1 MNDGDEL
8 GTTPKAVDD
17 DRDELLDR
25 ALRAVRD
32 DAPDAQRKADAAA
45 TVRRELA
52 MASET
57 FGVSEYRSLIP
68 DYLAGRLGD
77 AQVLLFEQELKESIP
92 LRRALET
99 ARTGTKGGRAAPP
112 TAARESDSGPSRSR
126 LGLHGR
132 WTWAVAAAAVAA
144 VGAVLV
150 VPMLTTP
157 EQARLARVDH
167 VQGSIYRAGAT
178 SWVPLSVGDWV
189 AGRQKLATKMDA
201 TAVLALDDGS
211 RMEIGPRS
219 QLAMTRQRDG
229 NRVRIDRG
237 RVIIQAAPQGS
248 GRFDVATDDLVVAVK
263 GTIFEVSHG
272 TKGSRVSVI
281 EGEVEVQRGGERTS
295 LRAGDQLG
303 TRKTATAGVEE
314 SIAWSKDAD
323 RYVEMLRSYAALKRE
338 IETVLTTTRR
348 HSTRLLDL
356 APARSRIYLGVPNAP
371 ATIADAYG
379 VVESFGTRVLGR
391 EPKVPVEYAWVDELQ
406 AWLGKVGDHIG
417 DETVVAV
424 SWDDERLAVSHLLL
438 AEIQAPGLRRL
449 IEEMLPSVTA
459 AGGGSGAE
467 IEIEIVDDP
476 AAARTGVLSIW
487 FADGILAIANSPRLL
502 NELETVMDGAEN
514 PFLDTELYA
523 SLRQVYDRGAE
534 YLGGVD
540 LVAGELGSAFPS
552 GPLLDLSGAL
562 TAVVEYRQEHERAA
576 MTVEV
581 RFDGDDSNRIPW
593 LDQPGPMGALDLYS
607 PDAQLAGAF
616 VVRSPHQ
623 LLGML
628 PQSIRTW
635 FEEAEALVVV
645 EELLGAL
652 GGEVAV
658 GVDGPLLP
666 VPSWKAVVEVYDRAR
681 MQASIQSLAAA
692 IVAASGGGE
701 FGVEVVDEA
710 NAPDG
715 VYRLTLRG
723 MSAYYAYVDGYLVA
737 APSRALIEHARQVH
751 ASGVTLLD
759 APRFQQLLPLDTYVD
774 FSAIGYSHL
783 GQALLPVLG
792 LAGLTDR
799 PALEQAY
806 RELAGTT
813 LLGVYNEP
821 DRVRVVTNGLNAL
834 PLIGLP
840 LLPGFGDVVSA
851 DNGDGA

>member
-32 DAPDAQRKADAAA
+32 DAPEVRREADAAA

-52 MASET
+52 KVLET
-57 FGVSEYRSLIP
+57 FGVSDYRSLIP

-99 ARTGTKGGRAAPP
+99 ARTGAKAGRHAVPPAA
-112 TAARESDSGPSRSR
+112 AGESDSGPSRSR
-126 LGLHGR
+126 IGLHRR
-132 WTWAVAAAAVAA
+132 WPLAVAAAAVAA

-281 EGEVEVQRGGERTS
+281 EGEVEVQRGSERTS

-338 IETVLTTTRR
+338 IESVLTTTRR

-356 APARSRIYLGVPNAP
+356 APAQSRVYLGVPNAP

-379 VVESFGTRVLGR
+379 VMQSFGTRVLGR

-424 SWDDERLAVSHLLL
+424 AWDDERPVAHLLL
-438 AEIQAPGLRRL
+438 AEIQAPGLRQL
-449 IEEMLPSVTA
+449 IEELLPSFTA
-459 AGGGSGAE
+459 AAGGSGAE
-467 IEIEIVDDP
+467 IEIVDDP
-476 AAARTGVLSIW
+476 AEARAGVLSIW
-487 FADGILAIANSPRLL
+487 FADGILAVANSPRLL
-502 NELETVMDGAEN
+502 KELEAVVGGAKN

-540 LVAGELGSAFPS
+540 LVAVELGSALPS

-581 RFDGDDSNRIPW
+581 RFDGDDSDRIPW
-593 LDQPGPMGALDLYS
+593 LDRPGPMGALDLYS

-628 PQSIRTW
+628 PQSIRAA

-666 VPSWKAVVEVYDRAR
+666 VPSWKAVVEVYDRVR
-681 MQASIQSLAAA
+681 MQASIQSLAEAIAA
-692 IVAASGGGE
+692 RSGSGE
-701 FGVEVVDEA
+701 FGVEVVDEVDV
-710 NAPDG
+710 PDRL
-715 VYRLTLRG
+715 YRLTLPG

-737 APSRALIEHARQVH
+737 APSRALVEHARQVH
-751 ASGVTLLD
+751 ASGVTLLG
-759 APRFQQLLPLDTYVD
+759 APKFQQLLPLDTYVD
-774 FSAIGYSHL
+774 FSAIGFLHL
-783 GQALLPVLG
+783 SQALVAALE
-792 LAGLTDR
+792 LAGLTDG
-799 PALEQAY
+799 PAFEEAY

-821 DRVRVVTNGLNAL
+821 DRVRVVTNGLNVL

-851 DNGDGA
+851 DKGDGA